1 MRVRG
6 KFPIEQLVFS
16 VNTLY
21 RLSQSRQRRIYH
33 IFMSKLLE
41 NVLPV
46 RSADISQ
53 CSLRFGAEVIME
65 DVSNRW
71 GPLVLGPTL

>member
-6 KFPIEQLVFS
+6 NFPIKQLVLG

-53 CSLRFGAEVIME
+53 SSLRSGAEVIME
-65 DVSNRW
+65 DVSNSW
-71 GPLVLGPTL
+71 GPLGLGPTL